1 MSTAVG
7 KEAEERASLYLQK
20 EGYTILL
27 RNFNSKFGEI
37 DIVAKK
43 ANILHFCEVKYSQSY
58 DPIVRITPSKMAK
71 IIKTID
77 YYFLKTKTSYDYEID
92 AILVTEKNIEL
103 IKNISY

>member
-1 MSTAVG
+1 MSTAIG
-7 KEAEERASLYLQK
+7 EEAEKKASSFLQK
-20 EGYTILL
+20 EGYTILV
-27 RNFNSKFGEI
+27 RNFHSKFGEI
-37 DIVAKK
+37 DIVARKED
-43 ANILHFCEVKYSQSY
+43 ILHFCEVKYSQSY

-77 YYFLKTKTSYDYEID
+77 YYFLKTKISYDYEID